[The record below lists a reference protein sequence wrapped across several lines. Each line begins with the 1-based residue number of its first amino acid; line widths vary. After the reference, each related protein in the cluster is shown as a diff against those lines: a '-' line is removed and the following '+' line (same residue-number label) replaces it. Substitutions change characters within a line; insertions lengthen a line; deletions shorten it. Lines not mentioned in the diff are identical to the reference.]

1 MVIREQIGETAQGV
15 KLFRHYSNEGKYLIQ
30 QETGIRYE
38 EAVDVEGAG
47 FTYIE
52 STVTIPQ
59 RSSSSSAAE

>member
-1 MVIREQIGETAQGV
+1 MVIREEIGETAQGV
-15 KLFRHYSNEGKYLIQ
+15 KLFRHYSDVGKFLIQ

-52 STVTIPQ
+52 STVSIPQ

>member
-15 KLFRHYSNEGKYLIQ
+15 KLFRHHSDAGKFLIQ

-52 STVTIPQ
+52 STVSIPQ
-59 RSSSSSAAE
+59 RSSSSSAVE

>member
-1 MVIREQIGETAQGV
+1 MVIREKIGETAQGV
-15 KLFRHYSNEGKYLIQ
+15 NLFRHYSDEGKYLIQ

-52 STVTIPQ
+52 STVTSPQ